1 MVTNVSFNLYML
13 LLTMWLYTV
22 PLLIKLMC
30 IYLFLSLDICMKFH
44 MVLTL
49 FYIER
54 EIEKEEF
61 KKVMAMMRAHNRQ
74 GANHRDGLRTG
85 LKVGGSVEDGGLVEY
100 FFGEDGNKRLQH
112 NEFIQFLDDRSN

>member
-1 MVTNVSFNLYML
+1 
-13 LLTMWLYTV
+13 
-22 PLLIKLMC
+22 
-30 IYLFLSLDICMKFH
+30 

-49 FYIER
+49 FDVER

-74 GANHRDGLRTG
+74 GANHRDGLRAG

-112 NEFIQFLDDRSN
+112 DNFIQFLNDLHHEVCKLSNLLQLTYLLKTIWLCKP